1 MTLTL
6 VPHVRH
12 RWTVV
17 QTGAGK
23 VHLQCAKCGRS
34 AGLDKLGHRTEKL
47 VAHPASDAV

>member
-17 QTGAGK
+17 RTGASTLR
-23 VHLQCAKCGRS
+23 LQCAKCGRS
-34 AGLDKLGHRTEKL
+34 AALDKLGHRSEKV
-47 VAHPASDAV
+47 VAHPASDVV